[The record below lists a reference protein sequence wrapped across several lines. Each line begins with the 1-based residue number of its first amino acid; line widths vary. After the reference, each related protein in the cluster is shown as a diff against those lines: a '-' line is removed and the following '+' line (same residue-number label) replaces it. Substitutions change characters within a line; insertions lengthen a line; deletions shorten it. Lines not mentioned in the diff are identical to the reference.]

1 MRPSRRAISSAFVA
15 GILLHALA
23 AFIAWRSLGTLGRGG
38 MIVWIDLPISLAYL
52 QLKGSALL
60 SASLLAGGLQWGAI
74 AALLTYWLGRSL
86 HARRR
91 G

>member
-1 MRPSRRAISSAFVA
+1 LRPSRRAVSSAFVG

-23 AFIAWRSLGTLGRGG
+23 AWIAWKSSWTLGRGG
-38 MIVWIDLPISLAYL
+38 MITWLDLPISLAYL
-52 QLKGSALL
+52 QLKGKALL
-60 SASLLAGGLQWGAI
+60 GASLLAGGLQWGAI